1 MPDVPV
7 TFLPRDKD
15 VRKGYADAMRGNPP
29 SKKVPMTGMASGR
42 TDRGMQQGSAF
53 KLPDV
58 TPEGDYMG
66 MAFDA
71 AVRRGKDASRAY
83 LLAKMKRDG
92 RTDAFIQ
99 GKLKEF
105 DDTIAKQTS
114 LSKDKGLGEG
124 MEKVYRE
131 AAQSN
136 NQPTLAQAKQ
146 LRDARASVDS
156 VKKLPS
162 TIGNAIANTAKP
174 VKRDSAG
181 YMGEMGF

>member
-1 MPDVPV
+1 MDGDLNKLFKSAQPLINAPKRQPV
-7 TFLPRDKD
+7 GNGNSAGKGLTNKGIKSRSKFALPE
-15 VRKGYADAMRGNPP
+15 
-29 SKKVPMTGMASGR
+29 
-42 TDRGMQQGSAF
+42 
-53 KLPDV
+53 V

-71 AVRRGKDASRAY
+71 AVRKGKDAARAY
-83 LLAKMKRDG
+83 LLDKMKRDG

-105 DDTIAKQTS
+105 DNSIGKQTS

-146 LRDARASVDS
+146 LRDARKSVGS
-156 VKKLPS
+156 VF
-162 TIGNAIANTAKP
+162 G
-174 VKRDSAG
+174 DSARQKTQLATERNLQKNSQG
-181 YMGEMGF
+181 PTKFDSGASTPY

>member
-42 TDRGMQQGSAF
+42 TDRGMRQGSAF

-92 RTDAFIQ
+92 RTDAFMQ

-105 DDTIAKQTS
+105 DRTIAKQTS

-124 MEKVYRE
+124 IETVYRQ
-131 AAQSN
+131 AAEQKRN
-136 NQPTLAQAKQ
+136 VDAADAPR
-146 LRDARASVDS
+146 LRDVAENEARRA
-156 VKKLPS
+156 KAAAAIK
-162 TIGNAIANTAKP
+162 NAIQNAPKP

>member
-1 MPDVPV
+1 MAGV
-7 TFLPRDKD
+7 
-15 VRKGYADAMRGNPP
+15 G
-29 SKKVPMTGMASGR
+29 TGMASGR
-42 TDRGMQQGSAF
+42 TDKGMRQGSAF
-53 KLPDV
+53 KTPDV

-105 DDTIAKQTS
+105 DDSIGKQTS

-124 MEKVYRE
+124 MEKVYRD

-156 VKKLPS
+156 VKTLPS
-162 TIGNAIANTAKP
+162 TVGNAFGKAI
-174 VKRDSAG
+174 KRSQPSSNALDDNS
-181 YMGEMGF
+181 FIF